1 MSRQKHRIRAVE
13 SDQLKVTFII
23 LSKSTMFAN
32 LLIVVFPL
40 DDDETNSDIPVAKRK
55 IHPSPKK

>member
-32 LLIVVFPL
+32 LLIIVFPL
-40 DDDETNSDIPVAKRK
+40 DDDETISDTPVAKRK
-55 IHPSPKK
+55 IHPSPN